1 MGQGGL
7 EKKQRKRKDLR
18 GGGGSG
24 RGRDRDRLSLSG
36 RGRSDY
42 KRTKG
47 RNVGGRRTR
56 ATVNSMD
63 PLCFPGKQQQLH
75 TEAAAGNRSNS
86 WPLWADPGRSGPIW
100 AVLGR
105 SGPISADLG
114 RSGPIGAV
122 LGRSGPSW
130 ADLGSSGPIG
140 AALGRS
146 GAICAIMGDLG
157 RSGPSWASRAYARTF
172 KVTQRATTKAPSCV
186 PHMPARKATTRRHRR
201 HGNPPTHPARAR

>member
-1 MGQGGL
+1 MGQGGF
-7 EKKQRKRKDLR
+7 EKTKEKERHDRRRRQRQRQGQR
-18 GGGGSG
+18 QT
-24 RGRDRDRLSLSG
+24 LSLSG

-105 SGPISADLG
+105 SGQFWAD
-114 RSGPIGAV
+114 RRCSGPI
-122 LGRSGPSW
+122 
-130 ADLGSSGPIG
+130 
-140 AALGRS
+140 
-146 GAICAIMGDLG
+146 CAIRADLG

-172 KVTQRATTKAPSCV
+172 KVTQRPLTAKP
-186 PHMPARKATTRRHRR
+186 PRRRQAACR
-201 HGNPPTHPARAR
+201 TCPPV